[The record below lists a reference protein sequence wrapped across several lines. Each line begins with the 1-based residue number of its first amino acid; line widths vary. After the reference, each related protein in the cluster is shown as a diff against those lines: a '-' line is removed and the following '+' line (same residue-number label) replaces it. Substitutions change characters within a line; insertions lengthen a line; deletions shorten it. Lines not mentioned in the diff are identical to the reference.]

1 MSLKKGFLRLTI
13 VLSILAGIG
22 FLLYVTTYV
31 TTIENIDDP
40 LFVIPLLFAMGFV
53 PVWLVYFFI
62 EYIVVG
68 YILKGFKKE

>member
-22 FLLYVTTYV
+22 FLLYIATTV
-31 TTIENIDDP
+31 NIAEP
-40 LFVIPLLFAMGFV
+40 LFEIPLAFAIGFV

-62 EYIVVG
+62 KYIVVG
-68 YILKGFKKE
+68 YIIKGFKKE

>member
-22 FLLYVTTYV
+22 F
-31 TTIENIDDP
+31 I
-40 LFVIPLLFAMGFV
+40 LFIVREGYIVESLFEIPLAFAIGFV

-62 EYIVVG
+62 KYIAVG
-68 YILKGFKKE
+68 YIIQGFKKE

>member
-22 FLLYVTTYV
+22 FLFLYTATTV
-31 TTIENIDDP
+31 NIDDP
-40 LFVIPLLFAMGFV
+40 LFAFPLVFAIGFV

-62 EYIVVG
+62 KYIVVG
-68 YILKGFKKE
+68 YIIKGFKKE

>member
-22 FLLYVTTYV
+22 FLLYIATTV
-31 TTIENIDDP
+31 NIEVP
-40 LFVIPLLFAMGFV
+40 LIPVAFAMGFV

-62 EYIVVG
+62 KYIVVG
-68 YILKGFKKE
+68 YIIKGFKKE